1 LRSSRLSAA
10 CRILI
15 KINEGEQELRYIY
28 KMLSQETSHGS
39 PMDKARKKRCQ
50 KKRLP
55 QATRQSEGCDIA
67 DYEKCRQRSFPEGC
81 YWRDRTPL
89 DLAVRLGM
97 VQRQPDQ
104 EPGVNVD
111 PEMVRFLRDGACKR

>member
-1 LRSSRLSAA
+1 MGRQWIRHEKSGAKRSAFHKQPA
-10 CRILI
+10 KC
-15 KINEGEQELRYIY
+15 
-28 KMLSQETSHGS
+28 
-39 PMDKARKKRCQ
+39 
-50 KKRLP
+50 
-55 QATRQSEGCDIA
+55 EGCDIA